1 MASGSMIDSK
11 ELQKQIDQMFGQTA
25 TKVGALEFCLT
36 VGDPTLLECPLIGL
50 SLGFSRLTKYEIHE
64 ITGRNCRFL
73 IEPVPPQLINNVFRK
88 LCRDYIEAIR
98 TNSAFVVAEEH
109 KQTWMEGRKAHIRR
123 VGTFF
128 SGVKVRT
135 SDGGLFCYQIN
146 ARKDK
151 QLFRNMFFQH
161 TVELFGKPY
170 ILGFQ
175 SFVPDPKVFENLWG
189 NLPPTVRFYEN
200 HPPLEAD
207 LTFLKKN
214 CSQLS
219 ANMIKVEEVL
229 MRMFAKKQH
238 ANIPKAPAAK
248 QRPKSGMF
256 ACCCSSKDAGE
267 ANGTSAIIPSQPL
280 FEPGVGGLGSA
291 LINSSPHV
299 SIPDKVEGNSV
310 PVFGPVQQVVDKMTR
325 RATLSKN
332 SHMKHPPCD
341 ALYSSMEGQRTDWGR
356 VRSMAKNICK
366 ADYTLRDFMEDL
378 CVAFPELNLY
388 LLTVEGGAAISSG
401 RSSNEEYQRTLG
413 AFFAIYWLFRIRS
426 DGKAGFAFGVDD
438 NWAPL
443 DESTHLAG
451 RDPWDKRVTFYSQS
465 NWEYFECLLED
476 ADLLSV
482 TEDEEG
488 NHLVE
493 PNENRVVS
501 LLSLTA
507 MHDIMKVTDLLPE
520 VQKEHA
526 PYNGYKEGE
535 KIQDHDMALSYI
547 MEYYPDML
555 PSYKG
560 LSPEEQF
567 AIQFTQAKISFN
579 HGWFV
584 QAEAPPGA
592 LFTKF
597 RALLMTASSKLA
609 FPIRKEDIALYF
621 VHWITDLAGAEPT
634 PLAGCDKF
642 VVKFPLPVLNSFLRS
657 FEFVERLCV
666 ETETEVNED
675 YLKTRWVE
683 QQPSRGPSP
692 TGPAAV
698 AKMRILCM
706 SQSNAP
712 KILDAFEAL
721 PREDQSVLAQEMS
734 RTGVQGQSYSAN
746 LVPEDVYQNA
756 RGPCFLL
763 YYGPA
768 LLQNLCG
775 DSPVR
780 RLKLLA
786 ELYRRARI
794 LWPPVASMAGNGA
807 NVRVEAIKGLSCD
820 EMHTKL
826 TGTEKWMLVKQNESE
841 AAVEK
846 KSVAEMEA
854 LVEKGEG
861 QPITIPRA

>member
-175 SFVPDPKVFENLWG
+175 SFVPDPKVADNLWG
-189 NLPPTVRFYEN
+189 NLPPTVRFYEKY
-200 HPPLEAD
+200 PPLEAD
-207 LTFLKKN
+207 LNFLKKN
-214 CSQLS
+214 CTQLS
-219 ANMIKVEEVL
+219 ANMVKVEEVL
-229 MRMFAKKQH
+229 MRMFAKKH
-238 ANIPKAPAAK
+238 TASPARAPAAK
-248 QRPKSGMF
+248 QQPKGGMF
-256 ACCCSSKDAGE
+256 ACCCSSKDREE
-267 ANGTSAIIPSQPL
+267 AQGSAVIPTQAVLDPSL
-280 FEPGVGGLGSA
+280 GGLAGAAMATSV
-291 LINSSPHV
+291 HV
-299 SIPDKVEGNSV
+299 SIPQRVEGNSV
-310 PVFGPVQQVVDKMTR
+310 PIFDPVQQAVDKMKTR
-325 RATLSKN
+325 AMLSKN
-332 SHMKHPPCD
+332 SNAKHPPCD
-341 ALYSSMEGQRTDWGR
+341 ALYSSLDGTRTDWGR

-366 ADYTLRDFMEDL
+366 LEYTLRDFMEDL

-388 LLTVEGGAAISSG
+388 LLEVEGGAAISSG

-413 AFFAIYWLFRIRS
+413 AFFAIYWLFRVRT
-426 DGKAGFAFGVDD
+426 DGKQGFAFGVDD
-438 NWAPL
+438 QWQPL
-443 DESTHLAG
+443 AEGTPMVS
-451 RDPWDKRVTFYSQS
+451 RDPWEKRVTFHNNS
-465 NWEYFECLLED
+465 NWDYFECLLED

-482 TEDEEG
+482 TEDAEG
-488 NHLVE
+488 NATVE

-535 KIQDHDMALSYI
+535 KIQDHDMALSYV
-547 MEYYPDML
+547 MEFYPEML

-597 RALLMTASSKLA
+597 RTLLMTSANKLS

-634 PLAGCDKF
+634 PLSGCDKF

-683 QQPSRGPSP
+683 QQPSRGASP
-692 TGPAAV
+692 TGPTAV

-706 SQSNAP
+706 SQSNAA

-721 PREDQSVLAQEMS
+721 PREDQSVLAEEMS

-746 LVPEDVYQNA
+746 LVPKEVYQNA

-768 LLQNLCG
+768 LLQGLCG
-775 DSPVR
+775 DSPSR

-786 ELYRRARI
+786 ELYRRARM
-794 LWPPVASMAGNGA
+794 LWPPVVEKAGSGA

-820 EMHTKL
+820 EMVKKL
-826 TGTEKWMLVKQNESE
+826 EGTEKWMLLKQNDSE
-841 AAVEK
+841 AVVEK
-846 KSVAEMEA
+846 KSSAELEA

-861 QPITIPRA
+861 QPLTIPRG